1 MTVYTRLT
9 RLKSGVGEGSTYFFA
24 SATARAR
31 IWRFFSSTLMRF
43 TETAGAIGAPGPA
56 PPMSTELVEAK
67 ISSQAFEL
75 LGERLGVALE
85 VIAA

>member
-1 MTVYTRLT
+1 MIVYT

-31 IWRFFSSTLMRF
+31 MARFFSSTLMRF

-56 PPMSTELVEAK
+56 PPIFTELVDVVKPA
-67 ISSQAFEL
+67 ITGRVF
-75 LGERLGVALE
+75 
-85 VIAA
+85 